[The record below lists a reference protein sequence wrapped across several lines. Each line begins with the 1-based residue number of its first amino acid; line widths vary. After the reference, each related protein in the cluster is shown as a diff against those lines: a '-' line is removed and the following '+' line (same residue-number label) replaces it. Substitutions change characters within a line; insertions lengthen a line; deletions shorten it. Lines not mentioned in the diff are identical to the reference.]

1 MRATTAQALRRSCSS
16 LHPPCPPPQRG
27 ACADS
32 SKRERAAALW
42 RRLHMSAL
50 KEVLPKFGLVYSDR
64 GQLAEVMSKPK
75 LIPIKVETTPCSAAA
90 RAPPCACA
98 SFNPPPPPPRVPV

>member
-1 MRATTAQALRRSCSS
+1 
-16 LHPPCPPPQRG
+16 
-27 ACADS
+27 
-32 SKRERAAALW
+32 
-42 RRLHMSAL
+42 MSAL

-75 LIPIKVETTPCSAAA
+75 LIPIKVETAPCSAAA

-98 SFNPPPPPPRVPV
+98 SFNPPPPPLLPQSASVKELEKREKALAAASGGGQ